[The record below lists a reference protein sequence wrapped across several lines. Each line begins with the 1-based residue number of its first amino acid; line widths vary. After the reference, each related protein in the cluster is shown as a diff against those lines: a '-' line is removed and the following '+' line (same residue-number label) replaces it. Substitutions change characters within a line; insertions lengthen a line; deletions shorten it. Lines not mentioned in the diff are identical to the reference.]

1 MTNHFFDPAAGRGGA
16 PPRMLSE
23 GEVELLAR
31 LGHLVMFWNK
41 CEYFVRQILRQ
52 QQPIDDE
59 AKNIAISKKTAWD
72 LEVALNDLVPRIGE
86 PGRTHFAYFAVA
98 FGVAREHRN
107 RFVHGV
113 WDTFEGGGPRPASG
127 LLLNAKPKVDADPL
141 PAFFTTQDILPVS
154 EHLVSLAI
162 YAQRIHVA
170 FTPGGARRLD
180 KEGAPEVPDI
190 PVPPPMLPP
199 CMIEYFDD
207 RPAKNLEQTRL

>member
-1 MTNHFFDPAAGRGGA
+1 MTSHFFDPAAGQGSA

-52 QQPIDDE
+52 QPSIDDE
-59 AKNIAISKKTAWD
+59 AKNIAISKKTAGD
-72 LEVALNDLVPRIGE
+72 LEVALNDLVARIGE
-86 PGRTHFAYFAVA
+86 PGRTHFAYFAKA
-98 FGVAREHRN
+98 FGAAREHRN

-113 WDTFEGGGPRPASG
+113 WETSGGGPRPASG
-127 LLLNAKPKVDADPL
+127 LLLNAKPKAGAHPL
-141 PAFFTTQDILPVS
+141 PAFFTAQDILPVS
-154 EHLVSLAI
+154 EHLVDLAI

-170 FTPGGARRLD
+170 FTPSGARRLN
-180 KEGAPEVPDI
+180 KEGGPEVPDV

-199 CMIEYFDD
+199 CMIEYFDEQ
-207 RPAKNLEQTRL
+207 PASNP